1 MILSCIVAVAD
12 NGVMGRGNSLPWR
25 LSADLKRFKE
35 LTTGHTLIMGRKTFE
50 SIGRPLPNRTSI
62 VLTRDPGYQQPG
74 AVVVHSLE
82 EALQRC
88 QGEQEVFAIGGAAVF
103 REALPRAQ
111 RLYLTRV
118 HADVA
123 GDVRFPEEGL
133 AGWQRIAQTALPAD
147 EKNEY
152 ATTYEVYA
160 RSSAPVQPRG
170 GTPGGRSPRNG
181 DPS

>member
-12 NGVMGRGNSLPWR
+12 NGVMGRGNGLPWR
-25 LSADLKRFKE
+25 LSADLKRFKG

-62 VLTRDPGYQQPG
+62 VLTRDRGYEPPG

-82 EALQRC
+82 EALERC
-88 QGEQEVFAIGGAAVF
+88 RGEQEVFAIGGAAVF

-111 RLYLTRV
+111 RLYFTRV

-123 GDVRFPEEGL
+123 GDVLFPDTTLEDWE
-133 AGWQRIAQTALPAD
+133 RVERTAAPAD
-147 EKNEY
+147 DKNEF
-152 ATTYEVYA
+152 ATTFEVYVR
-160 RSSAPVQPRG
+160 RSGSAA
-170 GTPGGRSPRNG
+170 
-181 DPS
+181 

>member
-1 MILSCIVAVAD
+1 MILSCIVAVAQ
-12 NGVMGRGNSLPWR
+12 NGVIGRGNGLPWR

-35 LTTGHTLIMGRKTFE
+35 LTTGHALIMGRKTFE

-62 VLTRDPGYQQPG
+62 VLTRDRAYKPSG

-82 EALQRC
+82 EALERC
-88 QGEQEVFAIGGAAVF
+88 REEQEVFAIGGAAVF

-123 GDVRFPEEGL
+123 GDVRFPGEDLEG
-133 AGWQRIAQTALPAD
+133 WERTEQTPLPAD

-152 ATTYEVYA
+152 ATTYEVYI
-160 RSSAPVQPRG
+160 RKSSRL
-170 GTPGGRSPRNG
+170 SM
-181 DPS
+181 

>member
-1 MILSCIVAVAD
+1 MILSCIVAVAE
-12 NGVMGRGNSLPWR
+12 NGVIGRGNGLPWR

-35 LTTGHTLIMGRKTFE
+35 LTTGHALIMGRKTFE

-62 VLTRDPGYQQPG
+62 VLTRDRAYQQPG

-82 EALQRC
+82 EALDRC
-88 QGEQEVFAIGGAAVF
+88 RGEQEVFAIGGAAVF

-123 GDVRFPEEGL
+123 GDVRFPDESL
-133 AGWQRIAQTALPAD
+133 AGWERIEQTPLPAD

-152 ATTYEVYA
+152 ATTFEVYVRRPA
-160 RSSAPVQPRG
+160 
-170 GTPGGRSPRNG
+170 
-181 DPS
+181 